1 MGYGPEAPEPDLRE
15 GDLVGVVGIREDGFR
30 FDVSH
35 WSELKSVFDVGKTRP
50 HFGRDDLGDESIDGF
65 PYMLH
70 RLDWRVDDGVNV
82 ERARSLRDGGDEPIH
97 VDPEQIPDHGIN
109 SERKRLPRTRTWLMN
124 GMDNGTASQ
133 IGNGVSGPFDESG
146 SS

>member
-1 MGYGPEAPEPDLRE
+1 M
-15 GDLVGVVGIREDGFR
+15 
-30 FDVSH
+30 
-35 WSELKSVFDVGKTRP
+35 FDVGKTRP

-70 RLDWRVDDGVNV
+70 RLDGRVGDGVNV
-82 ERARSLRDGGDEPIH
+82 ERARSLRDSGDEPIH
-97 VDPEQIPDHGIN
+97 VDPEQIPDHRIN
-109 SERKRLPRTRTWLMN
+109 SERKRLPRPRTWLMN
-124 GMDNGTASQ
+124 GMGDGTVSQ